1 MIKGLDQKECKT
13 EVFRLASISD
23 KNLKTLLLEMG
34 ITQINLREIENVVK
48 NVGKGIPISAED
60 FVEYSFNPSERTPPF
75 QVTRFGDGTIG
86 IYYSAL
92 EEDTCKRECEF
103 HLTNDDFETSNHP
116 RFYSMI
122 KCCFQGSTLDLRG
135 RESKYPELVSDTEDG
150 YPFCQDLGKHAVQ
163 NGIKGF
169 FTPSARLEGGTC
181 VPVFFR
187 TAVTEPQVIC
197 QYTITI
203 QDGATISQHL

>member
-1 MIKGLDQKECKT
+1 MIKGLDIKECKA

-34 ITQINLREIENVVK
+34 ITQINLREIENLVK
-48 NVGKGIPISAED
+48 NVGKGITISAED
-60 FVEYSFNPSERTPPF
+60 VVDNSFKPSERTPPF

-86 IYYSAL
+86 IFYSAL

-103 HLTNDDFETSNHP
+103 HLSNDDFETNNHP

-135 RESKYPELVSDTEDG
+135 CEAKHPELVSDTKNG
-150 YPFCQDLGKHAVQ
+150 YPFCQKLGEYAVQ
-163 NGIKGF
+163 NYIEGI
-169 FTPSARLEGGTC
+169 FTPSARSKGGTC

-187 TAVTEPQVIC
+187 TAVTEPQIIC
-197 QYTITI
+197 QYAITI
-203 QDGATISQHL
+203 QDGAADSQHL

>member
-1 MIKGLDQKECKT
+1 MIEGLDLKKCKT
-13 EVFRLASISD
+13 EVFRLASIS
-23 KNLKTLLLEMG
+23 NETLRTLLLGMG
-34 ITQINLREIENVVK
+34 IAPTSLEEIENLVN
-48 NVGKGIPISAED
+48 NVGKGITISAED
-60 FVEYSFNPSERTPPF
+60 VVENSFNPSERTPPF

-86 IYYSAL
+86 IFYSAL
-92 EEDTCKRECEF
+92 EEETCKRECEF
-103 HLTNDDFETSNHP
+103 HLSNDNFETSNHP

-135 RESKYPELVSDTEDG
+135 CESKHPELVSDTDVG
-150 YPFCQDLGKHAVQ
+150 YPFCQELGKHAVQ

-169 FTPSARLEGGTC
+169 FTPSARLKRGTC

-203 QDGATISQHL
+203 QGGAATSQHL